1 MTGRVYFVDRL
12 SVLVTVEYGAAV
24 VVLRVFFRF
33 RWVVSIETVVEYVLV
48 LTVSRSK
55 TLVDCL
61 GVEED

>member
-24 VVLRVFFRF
+24 VVLRDFFRF

-61 GVEED
+61 GVKEN